1 MAATSYALLGLLIER
16 DAYAYE
22 LADRMQSRLGWE
34 VNSGQVSQA
43 MRLME
48 RRGLAETARTDA
60 RPESKRKDRVVYS
73 ITERGIEAFTRWF
86 ARNSNEPRSAR
97 IRRPLLVKINLAGS
111 RERLA
116 DMGAQIDSY
125 EEDCVK
131 QLHALYSERDDVR
144 IGQTPVRVDHF
155 LLRLGL
161 VGDIYQLE
169 AELSWVRTAR
179 EMVSQLLNTHAVW
192 PSTQRRAEENET
204 TLARRAAERQLFG
217 RMAARDQSVSEVEV
231 GANPKPGESRDDP
244 ST

>member
-48 RRGLAETARTDA
+48 RRGLVEATRTDA
-60 RPESKRKDRVVYS
+60 RLESKRKDRVVYR
-73 ITERGIEAFTRWF
+73 ITEKGVAAFVRWF
-86 ARNSNEPRSAR
+86 ERDSNEPRSSR

-111 RERLA
+111 PERLA
-116 DMGAQIDSY
+116 DIRAQIDSY

-131 QLHALYSERDDVR
+131 QLNAVYGERDDVR
-144 IGQTPVRVDHF
+144 IGQIPVRADHL

-161 VGDIYQLE
+161 MGDIYQLE
-169 AELSWVRTAR
+169 AELSWVRAAR
-179 EMVSQLLNTHAVW
+179 EMVAQLLNTHAIW
-192 PSTQRRAEENET
+192 PSSQRRPEQDEAT
-204 TLARRAAERQLFG
+204 RARRAAEQQLFG
-217 RMAARDQSVSEVEV
+217 RMAARDQSVSEAER
-231 GANPKPGESRDDP
+231 APTSTQEESR
-244 ST
+244 